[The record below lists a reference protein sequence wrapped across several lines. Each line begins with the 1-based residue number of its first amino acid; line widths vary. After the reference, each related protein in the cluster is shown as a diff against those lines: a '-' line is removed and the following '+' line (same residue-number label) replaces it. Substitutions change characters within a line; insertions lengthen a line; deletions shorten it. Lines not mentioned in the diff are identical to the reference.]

1 MKRLATKPA
10 VAGLYAITP
19 DLADTNELLRKVRL
33 ALQGGARVLQYR
45 NKIADAALQLQ
56 QAQALRQ
63 LTLEFDT
70 TFIVNDDAALARQVN
85 ADGVHLGGEDGSVAA
100 ARALLGES
108 KLIGVSCYNR
118 APLALAAVQQG
129 ADYVAFGAFFPSSVK
144 PEAVRADI
152 TLLQEVRRA
161 LNANSTL
168 AHNPLLPPC
177 RGKVGMGIESGNI
190 LASTP
195 TLTLPLHGGGTEVSR
210 KYVPIVAIGGIT
222 QQNGAMLIEAGA
234 DSLAVIS
241 ALWDAPDSE
250 QAAKK
255 FSTLFSRTKQ

>member
-1 MKRLATKPA
+1 MTKKAKKKTVKRLATKPA

-45 NKIADAALQLQ
+45 NKTADAALRLQ
-56 QAQALRQ
+56 QASALRT
-63 LTLEFDT
+63 LTREFDT
-70 TFIVNDDAALARQVN
+70 ALIVNDDAALAAQVN

-129 ADYVAFGAFFPSSVK
+129 ADYVAFGAFFPSNVK
-144 PEAVRADI
+144 PNAVKA
-152 TLLQEVRRA
+152 
-161 LNANSTL
+161 
-168 AHNPLLPPC
+168 
-177 RGKVGMGIESGNI
+177 
-190 LASTP
+190 
-195 TLTLPLHGGGTEVSR
+195 EVSMLR
-210 KYVPIVAIGGIT
+210 TARHEIHVPIVAIGGIT
-222 QQNGAMLIEAGA
+222 QQNGAELTQAGA

-241 ALWDAPDSE
+241 ALWDAPDIEAS
-250 QAAKK
+250 AKG
-255 FSTLFSRTKQ
+255 FSTLFSRT

>member
-33 ALQGGARVLQYR
+33 ALQGGAHVLQYR
-45 NKIADAALQLQ
+45 NKTADAALRLQ
-56 QAQALRQ
+56 QASVLRN
-63 LTLEFDT
+63 LTREFDT
-70 TFIVNDDAALARQVN
+70 ALIVNDDAALAAQVD

-129 ADYVAFGAFFPSSVK
+129 ADYVAFGAFFPSNVK
-144 PEAVRADI
+144 PNAVKA
-152 TLLQEVRRA
+152 
-161 LNANSTL
+161 
-168 AHNPLLPPC
+168 
-177 RGKVGMGIESGNI
+177 
-190 LASTP
+190 
-195 TLTLPLHGGGTEVSR
+195 EVSMLR
-210 KYVPIVAIGGIT
+210 TARYEIHVPIVAIGGIT
-222 QQNGAMLIEAGA
+222 QQNGAELTQAGA

-241 ALWDAPDSE
+241 ALWDALDIEAS
-250 QAAKK
+250 AKG
-255 FSTLFSRTKQ
+255 FSTLFSRT